1 MPPPRVLSPA
11 EVRAFREELC
21 AVATRRFAEAGYAG
35 VTLRGLAAELGVS
48 PMTPYRYFRN
58 KEEIFQAVR
67 TEAFRRFGVSIED
80 AARGLGCPLERIK
93 ATSRAY
99 VRFARREPHAYRIMF
114 QLDPPAPDEEHD
126 PLQHE
131 ELQRGWQVLHDAMA
145 DGVARGFLRGDPTL
159 LAHLAWI
166 PVHGLVT
173 LHLAERLRLGA
184 GIEDLIEPLLDGFFH
199 GHAARPLSPVGGRL
213 P

>member
-1 MPPPRVLSPA
+1 MPRNLSEA
-11 EVRAFREELC
+11 EIQAFRDELC

-67 TEAFRRFGVSIED
+67 TDAFRRFGVSIED
-80 AARGLGCPLERIK
+80 AARGLRCPIERIK
-93 ATSRAY
+93 AIGRAY
-99 VRFARREPHAYRIMF
+99 LRFARREPHAYRIMF
-114 QLDPPAPDEEHD
+114 QLDPPAPDADHE

-131 ELQRGWQVLHDAMA
+131 ELRRGWQVLHDAMA
-145 DGVARGFLRGDPTL
+145 DGVARGLLRGEPTT

-166 PVHGLVT
+166 PMHGLVT
-173 LHLAERLRLGA
+173 LHLAEKLQLGA
-184 GIEDLIEPLLDGFFH
+184 GIEALIEPLLESFFH
-199 GHAARPLSPVGGRL
+199 GHAARPLHLVGGSL